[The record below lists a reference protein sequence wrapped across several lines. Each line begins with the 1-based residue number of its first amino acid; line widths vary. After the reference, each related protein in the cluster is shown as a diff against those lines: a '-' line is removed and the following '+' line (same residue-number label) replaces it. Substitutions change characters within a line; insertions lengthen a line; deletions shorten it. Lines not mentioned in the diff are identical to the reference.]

1 LIAEIELADVNTN
14 YFENPTLINQDEVRV
29 SVGWRNPEEDGYDV
43 TGINFKYHE
52 TPSEVTCESV
62 DGYALG
68 SIDSQFYQW
77 EYVSGSLDN
86 EEG

>member
-43 TGINFKYHE
+43 T
-52 TPSEVTCESV
+52 V
-62 DGYALG
+62 
-68 SIDSQFYQW
+68 
-77 EYVSGSLDN
+77 
-86 EEG
+86 

>member
-43 TGINFKYHE
+43 TSINFKYQK
-52 TPSEVTCESV
+52 TSSEVTCESV
-62 DGYALG
+62 DGYAMG
-68 SIDSQFYQW
+68 SIDS
-77 EYVSGSLDN
+77 
-86 EEG
+86 